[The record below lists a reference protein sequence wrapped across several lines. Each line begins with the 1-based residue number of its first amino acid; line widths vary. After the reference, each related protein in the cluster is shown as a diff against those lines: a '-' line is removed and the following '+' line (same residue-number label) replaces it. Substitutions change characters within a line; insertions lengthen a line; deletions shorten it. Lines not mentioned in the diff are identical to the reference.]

1 MFQRESLIKHYV
13 FLSIDILALAIAFVL
28 ANYLRFKEIRLLDF
42 ENLYVNVFAIS
53 IVACIAG
60 NIILKLDKHIFDR
73 GAYQEFLAV
82 CKSAFCI
89 GVSVMV
95 YFFLSQQ
102 GIHYSRLQWVY
113 YFSIYFLISY
123 FGHQGMK
130 RFIAKYYKNSRSCKK
145 IMLT

>member
-73 GAYQEFLAV
+73 GAYRSFLRYASLLFV
-82 CKSAFCI
+82 SASRSWFIFFSPSRESIIRGCSGCITSAFI
-89 GVSVMV
+89 
-95 YFFLSQQ
+95 F
-102 GIHYSRLQWVY
+102 
-113 YFSIYFLISY
+113 
-123 FGHQGMK
+123 
-130 RFIAKYYKNSRSCKK
+130 
-145 IMLT
+145 

>member
-102 GIHYSRLQWVY
+102 GIHY
-113 YFSIYFLISY
+113 
-123 FGHQGMK
+123 
-130 RFIAKYYKNSRSCKK
+130 
-145 IMLT
+145 